1 MSDREGGLDESEL
14 VEQAQAGDLDAFER
28 LVVLHQRAALQVAYV
43 IAGPDAEDA
52 AQEAFVKAFRALG
65 RFRGGS
71 PFRPWLLRI
80 VANEARNHRRG
91 AARRAGLALRL
102 AERPPDGPGA
112 ERSPEE
118 AVLGALTRAE
128 LVRAVS
134 GLPERDRLTLAYRY
148 FVGLSEAE
156 MATAMSCRPGTV
168 KSRLARALTRLRQAL
183 PDDPAAQ
190 SSEASVG

>member
-1 MSDREGGLDESEL
+1 
-14 VEQAQAGDLDAFER
+14 
-28 LVVLHQRAALQVAYV
+28 
-43 IAGPDAEDA
+43 
-52 AQEAFVKAFRALG
+52 VKAFRALG
-65 RFRGGS
+65 RFRSGS

-91 AARRAGLALRL
+91 ATRRAGLALRL
-102 AERPPDGPGA
+102 ADAPPA
-112 ERSPEE
+112 TERSPEE
-118 AVLGALTRAE
+118 TVLGTLTRDE

-134 GLPERDRLTLAYRY
+134 GLPERDRLTLAYRF

-183 PDDPAAQ
+183 PDEPATE
-190 SSEASVG
+190 SSEASHG

>member
-1 MSDREGGLDESEL
+1 MRGEDRLDETEL
-14 VEQAQAGDLDAFER
+14 VEQAKAGDLDAFEH

-65 RFRGGS
+65 RFRSGS

-80 VANEARNHRRG
+80 VANEARNQRRG

-102 AERPPDGPGA
+102 AERPAGV

-118 AVLGALTRAE
+118 AALGAIGRAE

-134 GLPERDRLTLAYRY
+134 ALPERDRLTLAYRY
-148 FVGLSEAE
+148 FAGLSEAE

-168 KSRLARALTRLRQAL
+168 KSRLTRALARLRQAL
-183 PDDPAAQ
+183 PDQTATQ
-190 SSEASVG
+190 SSEATHG

>member
-1 MSDREGGLDESEL
+1 
-14 VEQAQAGDLDAFER
+14 VEQAKAGDLEAFGR
-28 LVVLHQRAALQVAYV
+28 LVVLHQRAAIQVAYV
-43 IAGPDAEDA
+43 IAGSDAEDA

-65 RFRGGS
+65 RFRSGS

-102 AERPPDGPGA
+102 AERQAGIA
-112 ERSPEE
+112 EGSSSEGSPEA
-118 AVLGALTRAE
+118 AVLGELTRKE
-128 LVRAVS
+128 LLEAVS
-134 GLPERDRLTLAYRY
+134 GLPERDRLTLAYRF

-168 KSRLARALTRLRQAL
+168 KSRLARALARLRQAL
-183 PDDPAAQ
+183 PDDPAR
-190 SSEASVG
+190 SEEASVG

>member
-1 MSDREGGLDESEL
+1 
-14 VEQAQAGDLDAFER
+14 VEQAKAGDLDAFER

-52 AQEAFVKAFRALG
+52 AQEGFVKAFRALG
-65 RFRGGS
+65 RFRSGS

-80 VANEARNHRRG
+80 VANEARNHRRS

-102 AERPPDGPGA
+102 AERPPGGEA
-112 ERSPEE
+112 VERSPEE
-118 AVLGALTRAE
+118 AVLGALSRAD

-134 GLPERDRLTLAYRY
+134 GLPERDRLTLAYRF

-156 MATAMSCRPGTV
+156 MATAMACRPGTV
-168 KSRLARALTRLRQAL
+168 KSRLARALSRLRQAL
-183 PDDPAAQ
+183 PDDPAAR

>member
-1 MSDREGGLDESEL
+1 
-14 VEQAQAGDLDAFER
+14 
-28 LVVLHQRAALQVAYV
+28 V

-52 AQEAFVKAFRALG
+52 AQGAFVEAFRALD
-65 RFRGGS
+65 RFRAGS

-80 VANEARNHRRG
+80 VANEARNHRRS
-91 AARRAGLALRL
+91 ATRRAGLALRL
-102 AERPPDGPGA
+102 ADRPA
-112 ERSPEE
+112 AVEQSPEE

-128 LVRAVS
+128 LVAAVS

-156 MATAMSCRPGTV
+156 MAVAMSCRPGTV

-183 PDDPAAQ
+183 PDEQTSDAPEV
-190 SSEASVG
+190 SHG

>member
-1 MSDREGGLDESEL
+1 MHWRCRLDETEL
-14 VEQAQAGDLDAFER
+14 VERAKAGDLDAFER

-43 IAGPDAEDA
+43 IAGPEAEDA

-65 RFRGGS
+65 GFRSGS

-80 VANEARNHRRG
+80 VANEARNQRRG

-102 AERPPDGPGA
+102 AERPAGA

-118 AVLGALTRAE
+118 AALGAISRAE

-134 GLPERDRLTLAYRY
+134 GLSERDRLTLAYRY
-148 FVGLSEAE
+148 FVGLSESE

-168 KSRLARALTRLRQAL
+168 KSRLARALGRLRQAM
-183 PDDPAAQ
+183 PDQPAAQ
-190 SSEASVG
+190 SSEATHG

>member
-1 MSDREGGLDESEL
+1 VRGEDRLDETEL
-14 VEQAQAGDLDAFER
+14 VEQAKAGDLDAFER

-43 IAGPDAEDA
+43 IAGSEAEDA

-65 RFRGGS
+65 GFRSGS

-80 VANEARNHRRG
+80 VANEARNQRRG

-102 AERPPDGPGA
+102 AERPAGVEP
-112 ERSPEE
+112 SPEE
-118 AVLGALTRAE
+118 VALGAISRAE
-128 LVRAVS
+128 LVRALS

-148 FVGLSEAE
+148 FAGLSEAE

-168 KSRLARALTRLRQAL
+168 KSRLARALVRLRQAL
-183 PDDPAAQ
+183 PDQPATH
-190 SSEASVG
+190 SSEATHG

>member
-1 MSDREGGLDESEL
+1 MGGEDRLDETEL
-14 VEQAQAGDLDAFER
+14 VEQAKAGDLDAFEH

-43 IAGPDAEDA
+43 IAGSDAEDA

-65 RFRGGS
+65 AFRSGS

-80 VANEARNHRRG
+80 VANEARNQRRS
-91 AARRAGLALRL
+91 ATRRAGLAFRVV
-102 AERPPDGPGA
+102 ERPA
-112 ERSPEE
+112 AVERSPEE
-118 AVLGALTRAE
+118 AALGAISRAE

-134 GLPERDRLTLAYRY
+134 SLPERDRLALAYRY

-168 KSRLARALTRLRQAL
+168 KSRLARALGRLRQAL
-183 PDDPAAQ
+183 PEQSATQ
-190 SSEASVG
+190 SSEATHG

>member
-1 MSDREGGLDESEL
+1 MRGEDRLNETEL
-14 VEQAQAGDLDAFER
+14 VEQAKAGDLDAFEH

-43 IAGPDAEDA
+43 IAGSDAEDA

-65 RFRGGS
+65 RFRSGS

-80 VANEARNHRRG
+80 VANEARNQRRG

-102 AERPPDGPGA
+102 ADVPAGV

-118 AVLGALTRAE
+118 AALGAISRAE

-148 FVGLSEAE
+148 FAGLSEAE

-168 KSRLARALTRLRQAL
+168 KSRLTRALARLRQAL
-183 PDDPAAQ
+183 PDQTATQ
-190 SSEASVG
+190 SSEATHG

>member
-1 MSDREGGLDESEL
+1 MRGEDRLDETEL
-14 VEQAQAGDLDAFER
+14 VELAKVGDLDAFER

-43 IAGPDAEDA
+43 IAGSDAEDA
-52 AQEAFVKAFRALG
+52 VQEAFVKAFRALG
-65 RFRGGS
+65 GFRSGS

-80 VANEARNHRRG
+80 VANEARNQRRG

-102 AERPPDGPGA
+102 ADGPPGV

-118 AVLGALTRAE
+118 AALGAISRAE

-156 MATAMSCRPGTV
+156 MAAAMACRPGTV
-168 KSRLARALTRLRQAL
+168 KSRLARAQARLRQAL
-183 PDDPAAQ
+183 PDNPATR
-190 SSEASVG
+190 SSEATNG

>member
-1 MSDREGGLDESEL
+1 MRGEDRLDETEL
-14 VEQAQAGDLDAFER
+14 VEQAKAGDLDAFEH

-43 IAGPDAEDA
+43 IAGSDAEDA

-65 RFRGGS
+65 RFRSGS

-80 VANEARNHRRG
+80 VANEARNQRRG
-91 AARRAGLALRL
+91 AARRAGLVLRL
-102 AERPPDGPGA
+102 AERPAGV

-118 AVLGALTRAE
+118 AALGAISRAE

-148 FVGLSEAE
+148 FAGLSEAE

-168 KSRLARALTRLRQAL
+168 KSRLTRALARLRQAL
-183 PDDPAAQ
+183 ADQTAPQ
-190 SSEASVG
+190 SSEATHG

>member
-1 MSDREGGLDESEL
+1 
-14 VEQAQAGDLDAFER
+14 
-28 LVVLHQRAALQVAYV
+28 V

-52 AQEAFVKAFRALG
+52 AQEAFVKAFRALN
-65 RFRGGS
+65 RFRAGS

-91 AARRAGLALRL
+91 ATRRAGLALRL
-102 AERPPDGPGA
+102 ADRPA
-112 ERSPEE
+112 AVERSPEE
-118 AVLGALTRAE
+118 AVLGALARAE
-128 LVRAVS
+128 LVAAVS

-156 MATAMSCRPGTV
+156 MAVAMSCRPGTV

-183 PDDPAAQ
+183 PDEE
-190 SSEASVG
+190 SSDAPEVSHG

>member
-1 MSDREGGLDESEL
+1 VHWRCRLDETEL
-14 VEQAQAGDLDAFER
+14 VERAKAGDLDAFER

-43 IAGPDAEDA
+43 IAGPEAEDA

-65 RFRGGS
+65 GFRSGS

-80 VANEARNHRRG
+80 VANEARNQRRG
-91 AARRAGLALRL
+91 ATRRAGLALRL
-102 AERPPDGPGA
+102 AERPSGV

-118 AVLGALTRAE
+118 AALGAISRAE

-168 KSRLARALTRLRQAL
+168 KSRLARALGRLRQAL
-183 PDDPAAQ
+183 PDQTAAR
-190 SSEASVG
+190 SSEATYG

>member
-1 MSDREGGLDESEL
+1 M
-14 VEQAQAGDLDAFER
+14 
-28 LVVLHQRAALQVAYV
+28 
-43 IAGPDAEDA
+43 
-52 AQEAFVKAFRALG
+52 KAFRALAG
-65 RFRGGS
+65 FRSGS

-80 VANEARNHRRG
+80 VANEARNQRRG

-102 AERPPDGPGA
+102 AERPPGL

-118 AVLGALTRAE
+118 AALGAMSRAE

-156 MATAMSCRPGTV
+156 MATAMGCRPGTV
-168 KSRLARALTRLRQAL
+168 KSRLVRALARLRQAL
-183 PDDPAAQ
+183 PHEPAAQ
-190 SSEASVG
+190 SSEASHG